1 MATQTMNRVGNFQ
14 NIIFDYLFK
23 INMTN
28 ILLCLKLI
36 LMSFKIEFQ

>member
-1 MATQTMNRVGNFQ
+1 MATQTMNGIGNLQ
-14 NIIFDYLFK
+14 NIFCDYLFK

-36 LMSFKIEFQ
+36 LMCFKIEFQ